1 MSILNR
7 FQQKSKYFYLFLGIL
22 SIVNSLIFGG
32 MLMFINNTVTGQKL
46 PYFAEY
52 DWLVFI
58 GLLVVSL
65 VISRVFRRYMIN
77 LTTQVLYDF
86 ELFILERFRYAS
98 YESYLRIG
106 PERVHTSIQD
116 VRTLAIV
123 PEMAVDAINAGIILF
138 CGILYLFWIS
148 PIAAIAILTVLV
160 MLVLFYVYR
169 NNVIERDLNEVRDLQ
184 NTYYTY
190 LQDLINGFKELKM
203 SVLRNENMF
212 HKFIKRNRQK
222 GKVLGA
228 KAGKKYTDNELVG
241 SYSFYVL
248 LGFIIFGLPKVMDI
262 ELSYIASFVVTILYL
277 MGPINVI
284 VGLVP
289 RFTHLKIAYERV
301 AQLEEEVANNAE
313 KENTFGDMTEINE
326 TFHGLRFE
334 NLKYSYGGQR
344 NFTVG
349 PINLEFLP
357 GEVVFIT
364 GGNGSGKSTFVNL
377 LTGLFRPHSGDIYLN
392 GQRITEE
399 RYHYYSNQMSS
410 IFTDSYLF
418 KANYDSF
425 DLQDMH
431 ERMGGFIDLM
441 KLKEVIT
448 IDREKDIIDSKL
460 SKGQQKRLLMIYA
473 MMENRHIFVL
483 DEWAAEQDPQFR
495 KFFYEE
501 LIPEL
506 RAKGKTVIAVT
517 HDDQYF
523 DCADRIIK
531 FDFGKIVE
539 DKVLQLQ

>member
-1 MSILNR
+1 
-7 FQQKSKYFYLFLGIL
+7 
-22 SIVNSLIFGG
+22 
-32 MLMFINNTVTGQKL
+32 MFINNTVTGQKL

>member
-1 MSILNR
+1 MSIFSR

-22 SIVNSLIFGG
+22 SIVNSLIYSG

-46 PYFAEY
+46 PFLADY
-52 DWLVFI
+52 DWLVFL

-65 VISRVFRRYMIN
+65 TISRLFRIYMIN

-86 ELFILERFRYAS
+86 ELFILQRFRFAT

-116 VRTLAIV
+116 VKTLAII
-123 PEMAVDAINAGIILF
+123 PEIAVDAINAGIILV

-148 PIAAIAILTVLV
+148 PIAAIAILTVLT
-160 MLVLFYVYR
+160 MLVLFYIYR
-169 NNVIERDLNEVRDLQ
+169 NNIIEKDLNRVRDLQ

-212 HKFIKRNRQK
+212 HKFIRRNRQE
-222 GKVLGA
+222 GKILGR
-228 KAGKKYTDNELVG
+228 KAALKYADNELVG

-248 LGFIIFGLPKVMDI
+248 LGFIIFGLPRAMNI
-262 ELSYIASFVVTILYL
+262 ELTYVASFVVTILYL
-277 MGPINVI
+277 LGPITII
-284 VGLVP
+284 VGLAP
-289 RFTHLKIAYERV
+289 RLTHLKIAYERI
-301 AQLEEEVANNAE
+301 AQLEDEVATNAQR
-313 KENTFGDMTEINE
+313 ENTFGDMSEINE
-326 TFHGLRFE
+326 TFYSLRFE

-349 PINLEFLP
+349 PVNLEFKP

-377 LTGLFRPHSGDIYLN
+377 LTGLYRPHSGSIYLN
-392 GQRITEE
+392 GERITED

-418 KANYDSF
+418 KANYD
-425 DLQDMH
+425 DYNLQEMH
-431 ERMGGFIDLM
+431 NRMGSYIDLM
-441 KLKEVIT
+441 QLKEVIT
-448 IDREKDIIDSKL
+448 IDQEKDIIDSKL

-473 MMENRHIFVL
+473 LMENRHIFVL
-483 DEWAAEQDPQFR
+483 DEWAAEQDPMFR
-495 KFFYEE
+495 RYFYEQ

-506 RAKGKTVIAVT
+506 KQRGKTVIAVT

-523 DCADRIIK
+523 DCADRVIK
-531 FDFGKIVE
+531 FDLGKIVE

>member
-1 MSILNR
+1 
-7 FQQKSKYFYLFLGIL
+7 
-22 SIVNSLIFGG
+22 
-32 MLMFINNTVTGQKL
+32 MFINNTVTGQKL

-357 GEVVFIT
+357 GE
-364 GGNGSGKSTFVNL
+364 
-377 LTGLFRPHSGDIYLN
+377 
-392 GQRITEE
+392 
-399 RYHYYSNQMSS
+399 
-410 IFTDSYLF
+410 
-418 KANYDSF
+418 
-425 DLQDMH
+425 
-431 ERMGGFIDLM
+431 
-441 KLKEVIT
+441 
-448 IDREKDIIDSKL
+448 
-460 SKGQQKRLLMIYA
+460 
-473 MMENRHIFVL
+473 
-483 DEWAAEQDPQFR
+483 
-495 KFFYEE
+495 
-501 LIPEL
+501 
-506 RAKGKTVIAVT
+506 AVT
-517 HDDQYF
+517 RNKCDCFKSRLFTQHQYGK
-523 DCADRIIK
+523 RSLWSILV
-531 FDFGKIVE
+531 FGG
-539 DKVLQLQ
+539 